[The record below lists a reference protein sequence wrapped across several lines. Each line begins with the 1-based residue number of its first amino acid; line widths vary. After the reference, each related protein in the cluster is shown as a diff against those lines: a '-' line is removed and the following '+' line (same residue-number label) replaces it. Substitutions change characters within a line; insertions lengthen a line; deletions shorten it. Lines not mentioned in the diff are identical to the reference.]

1 MMVWIL
7 ISVFGGAMVGFATAV
22 FMASASRSDLIS
34 GYERHLSELIV
45 ENKMLRTACEKMKRE
60 IEGK

>member
-1 MMVWIL
+1 MIVWIL

-22 FMASASRSDLIS
+22 FMASASRSDLIEK
-34 GYERHLSELIV
+34 YEHYLAEIRV